1 MKVINIGEQYEIYG
15 DGLRTFD
22 RLPAGFYE
30 VEFSQFKGFY
40 LSKHQDIAV
49 TEKIYGKHLAKVDK
63 VMRAFTS
70 THRNLGVIL
79 SGKKGIGKSVFAKLL
94 SVKAVEGDLPVILVN
109 KFTPGIASYIES
121 IEQECVVM
129 FDEYDKTFGGVEKA
143 EGQAGAQAEMLS
155 LFDGMAQGK
164 KLFVITCNEL
174 HRLSEYLVNRPG
186 RFHYHIRFESPSEDE
201 IREYL
206 TDSLDAQY
214 HGEIAKVVAFS
225 KKIDLNYD
233 CLRAIAFELN
243 TGEPFET
250 AIADMNIVNTDDA
263 RYNIFLNFAGGY
275 KLNTK
280 GEYLD
285 LFDYEDDAEVNLY
298 DEKGDYLATVAF
310 SPADCTYDFRGVVVP
325 AAALDIRFGKFSDN
339 DHRKAK
345 AEKLKAMKPECLLLK
360 RVGDQRL
367 HYAI

>member
-1 MKVINIGEQYEIYG
+1 MKVINVGKQYEIYE
-15 DGLRTFD
+15 DSLRTFD

-30 VEFSQFKGFY
+30 VEFNQFKGFY

-63 VMRAFTS
+63 VMRAFTN

-94 SVKAVEGDLPVILVN
+94 SIKATEFGFPVVLVN
-109 KFTPGIASYIES
+109 RFTPGIASYIES

-129 FDEYDKTFGGVEKA
+129 FDEYDKTFGDVEKA

-186 RFHYHIRFESPSEDE
+186 RFHYHIRFESPSEEE

-206 TDSLDAQY
+206 SDNLDVTY
-214 HGEIAKVVAFS
+214 LKEIDKVVAFS
-225 KKIDLNYD
+225 KKVDLNYD

-250 AIADMNIVNTDDA
+250 AITDMNIINTDGIC
-263 RYNIFLNFAGGY
+263 YNIFLNFAGGY
-275 KLNTK
+275 KLSNK
-280 GEYLD
+280 DEYLD
-285 LFDYEDDAEVNLY
+285 LFDYEAENELTMY
-298 DEKGDYLATVAF
+298 DESGSYIASVTFSVA
-310 SPADCTYDFRGVVVP
+310 SCTYDYRGVVIP
-325 AAALDIRFGKFSDN
+325 ADALDIEFAKYKDEDS
-339 DHRKAK
+339 RKAK
-345 AEKLKAMKPECLLLK
+345 VEKIKAMKPECLLFK

-367 HYAI
+367 HYAL